1 MQHVAE
7 RDILS
12 GDGADDLAR
21 PTVQHS
27 TAQYSTVQRDI
38 LSGDGADDLAR
49 PWQ

>member
-1 MQHVAE
+1 MRGSAE

-12 GDGADDLAR
+12 SDGADDLYS
-21 PTVQHS
+21 TV
-27 TAQYSTVQRDI
+27 QYSTVQRDI